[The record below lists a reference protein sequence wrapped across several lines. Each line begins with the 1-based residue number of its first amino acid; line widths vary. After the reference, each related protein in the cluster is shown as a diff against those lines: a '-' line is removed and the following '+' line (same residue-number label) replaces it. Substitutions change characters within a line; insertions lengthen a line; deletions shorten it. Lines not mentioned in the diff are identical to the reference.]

1 MEKYLEKLVGININE
16 PPLEVKHSELERA
29 DEDSEHKSKCPKCKA
44 GVLLMRRHHETFLL
58 RNFDN
63 CILCGQRFIYTDIED
78 NKIHSLFNGC
88 QI

>member
-1 MEKYLEKLVGININE
+1 MEKELEKLSAINFKE
-16 PPLEVKHSELERA
+16 PVIEVKHSELERVS
-29 DEDSEHKSKCPKCKA
+29 EDSDHKSKCPKCKM
-44 GVLLMRRHHETFLL
+44 GVLLMYRHHETFLL

-63 CILCGQRFIYTDIED
+63 CILCGQNFIYTDIED